1 MGSWSTSAP
10 TNAISNWT
18 SEVHSSKTGQYRV
31 KYGSTYVYLNYNLHV
46 LASCCWL
53 STGQLCARVKN
64 YSCGISGTGSGNS
77 LSTNA
82 SIVNESGATV
92 YAATNT
98 DTMGDSSETTYGH
111 YRGVWYYTFNAGYQP
126 SSITCGIRDNSGS
139 SSGTHTTKV
148 TPSTRPAI
156 TLTITLNQNGGSG
169 LTATTVTRKEK
180 TTYGDLPKPRRRN
193 YKFLGWSTTTS
204 SANIVSS
211 TTTITQS
218 ANFTLY
224 AIWQQLGEMYV
235 KIDGAWKTSA
245 TIYTKING
253 TWVPDYT

>member
-18 SEVHSSKTGQYRV
+18 SEVHGYKTGTYYV
-31 KYGSTYVYLNYNLHV
+31 GHGSNRVYLNYNCHV

-53 STGQLCARVKN
+53 ATGQLCARVKN
-64 YSCGISGTGSGNS
+64 YSCAIGNTGPKNGLN
-77 LSTNA
+77 TNA
-82 SIVNESGATV
+82 SIVNESGTTV
-92 YAATNT
+92 YATASN

-111 YRGVWYYTFNAGYQP
+111 YRGTWYYTFNVGYQP

-139 SSGTHTTKV
+139 GTATTKV

-180 TTYGDLPKPRRRN
+180 ATYGDLPKPRRRN

-224 AIWQQLGEMYV
+224 AIWQELGTLYV
-235 KIDGAWKTSA
+235 KIDGAWKSSA

-253 TWVPDYT
+253 AWVPDYT